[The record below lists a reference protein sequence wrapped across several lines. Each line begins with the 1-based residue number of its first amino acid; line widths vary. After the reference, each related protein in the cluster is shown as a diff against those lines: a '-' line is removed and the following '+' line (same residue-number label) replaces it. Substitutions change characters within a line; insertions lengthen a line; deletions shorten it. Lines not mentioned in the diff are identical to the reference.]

1 MLRAIR
7 TTIEVIAI
15 EKVTLGYDLCEWYKT

>member
-15 EKVTLGYDLCEWYKT
+15 EKVTLGYDLCEWYSI